1 MVTGRAPKGSRWP
14 QTLHAP
20 CLSVLVH
27 TAGDTPA
34 EETAS
39 ETSVDVESCWV
50 PGGGEFNQSS
60 KELGARRGRQPQSPA
75 DEQTAQTQRR
85 GEGLGPPAGAP
96 SEAKPHGALLSQRPS
111 TSHGEAKGVLLC
123 RRSVEETCVPGRP
136 TLFSRQ
142 PKKGHQRVGSTQ
154 TRSLPQPREPGEGPS
169 CLFRPTGPSL
179 CPIAWPLGSAILRP
193 LLRACVSS
201 SVHTDPLDSERP
213 GVTPASSSVHYTCR
227 DPSSKQSPVLRTQV
241 ALTRGHWPLQ
251 QVLRLAVRPV
261 LPRPLGRRGGRA
273 HGCESAGQPGQG
285 PGESSRSEPAS
296 VCWASHSLPPSGRHV
311 PALQGKRAPGA
322 PHSST
327 GAIPAGRLPNCTPG
341 RPWPREP
348 TWSPS
353 IEPFAGIPAL
363 LGPPQAPGRPWQ
375 SSGASS
381 IQCLGSF
388 RQVISGV
395 WSSRGRLP

>member
-60 KELGARRGRQPQSPA
+60 KELGAKRGRQPQSPA

-111 TSHGEAKGVLLC
+111 MSHGEAKGVLLC

-142 PKKGHQRVGSTQ
+142 PKKGHQRGGSTQ

-169 CLFRPTGPSL
+169 CLFRPTGPGL
-179 CPIAWPLGSAILRP
+179 CPIAWPLGSAVLRP

-261 LPRPLGRRGGRA
+261 LPRPLGRTGGRA
-273 HGCESAGQPGQG
+273 HGVSRLDSLVRVRASPAGLNRPVCAG
-285 PGESSRSEPAS
+285 PPTACHPVGATCLLYRGNERQAP
-296 VCWASHSLPPSGRHV
+296 LTP
-311 PALQGKRAPGA
+311 QRAPSQQDGSQTA
-322 PHSST
+322 HR
-327 GAIPAGRLPNCTPG
+327 G
-341 RPWPREP
+341 
-348 TWSPS
+348 
-353 IEPFAGIPAL
+353 
-363 LGPPQAPGRPWQ
+363 APGRGNPLGHRVLNLLRESQ
-375 SSGASS
+375 HCSGPRRPQVGRGRAQAPAASS
-381 IQCLGSF
+381 AWALSDK
-388 RQVISGV
+388 
-395 WSSRGRLP
+395 